1 MNDLIFIALSTF
13 AADDKRPL
21 ELLKASKYPFKIHN
35 TGKRITPE
43 ELLRDG
49 MGASVIVAGI
59 ETYDEQVLKTLSGLK
74 CISRCGV
81 GVDAIDLNYTRINN
95 ICIANTPMVP
105 VQAVAELAIT
115 MFLSLSRNIRQQSNL
130 MQAKRWERITAHLL
144 SGRTVGLIGFGRIG
158 QRVAQLC
165 NAFGAKVLAFDPFAE
180 KTLESKLNISFVTME
195 QLLSQSDIV
204 SIHASKV
211 SDNPVVIA
219 SEQIA
224 LMKDGAILVNLSRG
238 EMVDETALVDALN
251 SGKISGA
258 GLDVFAK
265 EPYQGTL
272 CDFDQVILT
281 PHSATLTYETR
292 SEMEIQCV
300 ENAIAFLNGKLNAER
315 QVI

>member
-13 AADDKRPL
+13 AADDKSPL

-81 GVDAIDLNYTRINN
+81 GVDAIDLNYARINN

-180 KTLESKLNISFVTME
+180 KGLESKLNISFVTME

-224 LMKDGAILVNLSRG
+224 LMKDGTILVNLSRG

-300 ENAIAFLNGKLNAER
+300 ENAIAFLNGKLNSER
-315 QVI
+315 RVI